1 MESDALSP
9 WSFGVMCFRLQLSP
23 SPLGRTPACPN
34 FEFTWASA
42 SPSFP
47 RGIQWGTAVLA
58 QPFLGSTGLLV
69 GPSSP
74 CFPGRIQWEAA
85 VLAQPFLGSPVKI
98 CLDSQLALLQCSYK
112 CQETGVGG
120 NPWRRRGMEKQNC
133 RAWCWQRS
141 CRGAAG
147 SPLCHSPVAGWGC
160 SKSRGH
166 TWALPRAASLWD
178 CCSPTM
184 ARHLPAMQQEERGC
198 KAGL

>member
-1 MESDALSP
+1 MGCSALFGNNRALGG
-9 WSFGVMCFRLQLSP
+9 SFIP
-23 SPLGRTPACPN
+23 S
-34 FEFTWASA
+34 
-42 SPSFP
+42 
-47 RGIQWGTAVLA
+47 
-58 QPFLGSTGLLV
+58 
-69 GPSSP
+69 
-74 CFPGRIQWEAA
+74 FPGRIQWGTA

-141 CRGAAG
+141 CKGAAG
-147 SPLCHSPVAGWGC
+147 SPLCHSPVAGWG
-160 SKSRGH
+160 SWDAQKAKNTPG
-166 TWALPRAASLWD
+166 ALPRAASLWD
-178 CCSPTM
+178 CWSPTM